1 MTKSRRDRFPLLAML
16 GLCLPLF
23 ARFEGDEQGEGG
35 GGGESSQADES
46 GQTETSTSEAPEAP
60 ATNET
65 EGETVQTGSEGTQ
78 EAAEPASE
86 AGEEGADTGGQPAA
100 PTLQDILA
108 RLGAA
113 TANAPAKPAPGATA
127 ATPAPKGEADPEA
140 TKAALALLDMTEE
153 DLADIEAQMPVAGK
167 KVAAA
172 LKKINEQAALLE
184 ALKGD
189 YDQRQEQSQ
198 RQAVIAKHQSIDAAI
213 KDTPGAAE
221 RYGKVG
227 SISEAQLAER
237 NATYDLADKVF
248 CSMRDSGKPITE
260 KEAWTWADTLRQGK
274 TIEQPAAIRVV
285 RSEVN
290 ARNRQMTVPGGT
302 GRAPAKTD
310 DRKAAAAFFDQ
321 GLKQLTGQG

>member
-1 MTKSRRDRFPLLAML
+1 MTNSRRDRFSLLAML

-23 ARFEGDEQGEGG
+23 ARFEADEQGEGG
-35 GGGESSQADES
+35 GGGESSAPES
-46 GQTETSTSEAPEAP
+46 TTPEATEAP
-60 ATNET
+60 ATNESPS
-65 EGETVQTGSEGTQ
+65 ETSAPESDGTQ
-78 EAAEPASE
+78 EGEEAPSE
-86 AGEEGADTGGQPAA
+86 AGEDGAASGGQPAT

-113 TANAPAKPAPGATA
+113 TASAPAKPEPGAPA
-127 ATPAPKGEADPEA
+127 ATPAPKGEATEDQ
-140 TKAALALLDMTEE
+140 KAALAMLDMTEE

-172 LKKINEQAALLE
+172 LKKINEQAALLD

-198 RQAVIAKHQSIDAAI
+198 RQAVVAKHQSIDAAI

-227 SISEAQLAER
+227 AISEGQLAER
-237 NATYDLADKVF
+237 NATYDLADKIF
-248 CSMRDSGKPITE
+248 CSMRDSGKPISET
-260 KEAWTWADTLRQGK
+260 EAWAWADTLRQQGAK
-274 TIEQPAAIRVV
+274 GMEQPAAIRVV
-285 RSEVN
+285 RSEVA
-290 ARNRQMTVPGGT
+290 ARNRQMTIPGGT
-302 GRAPAKTD
+302 GRAPAKAD
-310 DRKAAAAFFDQ
+310 ARKDAANFFDQ